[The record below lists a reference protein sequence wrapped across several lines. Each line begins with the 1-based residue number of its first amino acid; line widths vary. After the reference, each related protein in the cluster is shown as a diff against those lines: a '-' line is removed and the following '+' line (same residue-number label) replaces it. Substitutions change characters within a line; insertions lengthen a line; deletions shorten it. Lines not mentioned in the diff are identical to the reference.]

1 MTAAITRLCAAILLV
16 AAFNLIVSCG
26 GASKKEDDITQLLT
40 QAQQLQQA
48 EKFEDAV
55 RIYRKIAREYPNTH
69 QGANAQ
75 FMVGYIYANHMKDFE
90 QAKIELN
97 RFLDDYAESADS
109 GLVVGARFE
118 LQYIGM
124 DIEQIP
130 ILSGM
135 GADTSMVSEDETK
148 EK

>member
-26 GASKKEDDITQLLT
+26 GASKKEDDVTQLLT

-69 QGANAQ
+69 QGANSQ

-97 RFLDDYAESADS
+97 RFLDDYADSSDS

-118 LQYIGM
+118 LQYMGM
-124 DIEQIP
+124 DIEKIP
-130 ILSGM
+130 VLSGM

>member
-26 GASKKEDDITQLLT
+26 GASKTEDDVTQLLT

-48 EKFEDAV
+48 EKYEDAV

-69 QGANAQ
+69 QGANSQ

-97 RFLDDYAESADS
+97 RFLDDYADSSDS

-118 LQYIGM
+118 LQYMGM
-124 DIEQIP
+124 DIEEIP
-130 ILSGM
+130 VLAGM
-135 GADTSMVSEDETK
+135 EADTSVASEDKTK